1 VAREKGSK
9 NKAKVVEGGK
19 HSKNIGNYERQLDKY
34 GPSKVREF
42 IESSPEY
49 GDAEEEDKVAI
60 FEELKSLLE
69 ENKAILAPSKTS
81 VDEIMLILGPDDEEN
96 NAQVCLSL
104 KTF

>member
-1 VAREKGSK
+1 M
-9 NKAKVVEGGK
+9 N
-19 HSKNIGNYERQLDKY
+19 DKLGHY
-34 GPSKVREF
+34 SFSVISNVTVK
-42 IESSPEY
+42 
-49 GDAEEEDKVAI
+49 EEAI

-69 ENKAILAPSKTS
+69 ENKAILAPSKSS